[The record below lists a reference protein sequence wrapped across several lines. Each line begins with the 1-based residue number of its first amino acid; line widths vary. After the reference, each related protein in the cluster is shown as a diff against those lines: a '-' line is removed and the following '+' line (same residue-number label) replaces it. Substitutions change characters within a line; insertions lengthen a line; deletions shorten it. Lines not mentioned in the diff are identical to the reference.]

1 MTDTNMDKF
10 YAEFAKLHIESM
22 TTKELQTRLTEVHD
36 FLTEVTKAAK
46 VPNTNTVEIFYV
58 MERLTDILIGDL
70 SE

>member
-36 FLTEVTKAAK
+36 LLTEVTKAAK
-46 VPNTNTVEIFYV
+46 APNTKTIDIFYI